1 MEIISNIN
9 MILLVWLVMM
19 LFGML
24 MMCMYVFIHDRKDK
38 AVTQYKKKKKMG
50 FVILYNTV
58 CFVFVDIWRKDG
70 KGQSN
75 SQRL

>member
-9 MILLVWLVMM
+9 MILLVWFVMM

-24 MMCMYVFIHDRKDK
+24 IMCMYVFIHDRKDK

-50 FVILYNTV
+50 V
-58 CFVFVDIWRKDG
+58 CYII
-70 KGQSN
+70 
-75 SQRL
+75 